1 MKYKIK
7 IHNPIIGVPITFMNN
22 FSSEQFEII
31 GRTGDLEW
39 CENECNFF
47 TPPSEVLSNEY
58 KKQDRTWR
66 VQNGYLLKNKVPQ
79 TTYGRIFVQKRK
91 EATC

>member
-7 IHNPIIGVPITFMNN
+7 IKNPIIGVPITFMNN
-22 FSSEQFEII
+22 FSSEQFEIV

-47 TPPSEVLSNEY
+47 TPPSEILASEY
-58 KKQDRTWR
+58 KKQDKTWR
-66 VQNGYLLKNKVPQ
+66 VQNGYLLEKSIPK
-79 TTYGRIFVQKRK
+79 TTYGRIFVKKRVSQ
-91 EATC
+91 